1 MKKISVKLDIK
12 DVSMSW
18 NLSVPSEPLLS
29 IKGPLGTSTIET
41 KKLDAR
47 GLVVF
52 QGALGSTP
60 GFNTRGSTLSVAL
73 QPHETRPHAVTPK
86 DWARPHVVTPKDW
99 ARPQLLSQLQSRPC
113 GARQLG
119 PRPCVDN
126 CGVQPAKRARSLI
139 KTICSLIKNEILG
152 VSQGYLLHL
161 DIVGIG
167 YKVTINKQLLY
178 FKLGFSHKIKYEL
191 PDNVRAFSTKANH
204 LCLYSISWSMLKQ
217 TAAKIKALKNPEPY
231 KGKGIRYRGEIINL
245 KIGKRK

>member
-1 MKKISVKLDIK
+1 MKTTLISKLDIK

-18 NLSVPSEPLLS
+18 NTFIPSKPLLS
-29 IKGPLGTSTIET
+29 IKGPLGISTIDT
-41 KKLDAR
+41 KKLDKK
-47 GLVVF
+47 GLVIF
-52 QGALGSTP
+52 HKTD
-60 GFNTRGSTLSVAL
+60 FTLSVKKKKSFKKYL
-73 QPHETRPHAVTPK
+73 K
-86 DWARPHVVTPKDW
+86 
-99 ARPQLLSQLQSRPC
+99 
-113 GARQLG
+113 
-119 PRPCVDN
+119 
-126 CGVQPAKRARSLI
+126 SLM
-139 KTICSLIKNEILG
+139 KTICSLIKNEIIG

-167 YKVTINKQLLY
+167 YKVTINKQSLY

-204 LCLYSISWSMLKQ
+204 LCLYSISWSILKQ

>member
-1 MKKISVKLDIK
+1 
-12 DVSMSW
+12 
-18 NLSVPSEPLLS
+18 
-29 IKGPLGTSTIET
+29 
-41 KKLDAR
+41 
-47 GLVVF
+47 
-52 QGALGSTP
+52 
-60 GFNTRGSTLSVAL
+60 
-73 QPHETRPHAVTPK
+73 
-86 DWARPHVVTPKDW
+86 
-99 ARPQLLSQLQSRPC
+99 
-113 GARQLG
+113 
-119 PRPCVDN
+119 
-126 CGVQPAKRARSLI
+126 VQPAKRARSLI

>member
-12 DVSMSW
+12 DVSMNW
-18 NLSVPSEPLLS
+18 NFSAPSEPLLS

-41 KKLDAR
+41 KKLDKK

-52 QGALGSTP
+52 QGALRSNARVSKP
-60 GFNTRGSTLSVAL
+60 STLSVAL
-73 QPHETRPHAVTPK
+73 QPFFFPQASV
-86 DWARPHVVTPKDW
+86 AR
-99 ARPQLLSQLQSRPC
+99 
-113 GARQLG
+113 
-119 PRPCVDN
+119 
-126 CGVQPAKRARSLI
+126 RSLI
-139 KTICSLIKNEILG
+139 KTICSLIRNEILG

>member
-1 MKKISVKLDIK
+1 MKTTLISKLDIK

-18 NLSVPSEPLLS
+18 NTFVPSKPLLS
-29 IKGPLGTSTIET
+29 IKGPLGISTIDT
-41 KKLDAR
+41 KKLDKK

-52 QGALGSTP
+52 HKTD
-60 GFNTRGSTLSVAL
+60 FTLSV
-73 QPHETRPHAVTPK
+73 K
-86 DWARPHVVTPKDW
+86 K
-99 ARPQLLSQLQSRPC
+99 
-113 GARQLG
+113 
-119 PRPCVDN
+119 
-126 CGVQPAKRARSLI
+126 KRAYYKEAQINIKKKSLI
-139 KTICSLIKNEILG
+139 KTICSLIKNEIVG

-167 YKVTINKQLLY
+167 YKVTINKQSLF

-191 PDNVRAFSTKANH
+191 PENVRAFSTKANH